1 MIVYIILSIERSVV
15 FEGFLKKKDDGTVV
29 CSSEKNEKRIDWH
42 D

>member
-1 MIVYIILSIERSVV
+1 
-15 FEGFLKKKDDGTVV
+15 LKKKDDGTVV